1 MSKCNFVLAINGFKF
16 KISGQGVF
24 WHLLQK
30 AHAVIVKVYARTRDV
45 VVAEFLSKCAVVYK
59 GCKKANFQVK
69 FALFSLLKSA
79 LLNR

>member
-24 WHLLQK
+24 WRLPQK

-45 VVAEFLSKCAVVYK
+45 VVANLFKCVVTYK
-59 GCKKANFQVK
+59 GRKKANFQVK
-69 FALFSLLKSA
+69 FVLFSLLKSA

>member
-30 AHAVIVKVYARTRDV
+30 AHTVIVKVYALTRDV
-45 VVAEFLSKCAVVYK
+45 VVANFFPNARSFIKGAKRRISK
-59 GCKKANFQVK
+59 
-69 FALFSLLKSA
+69 
-79 LLNR
+79 

>member
-1 MSKCNFVLAINGFKF
+1 MSKCNFTLAINGFKF

-30 AHAVIVKVYARTRDV
+30 AHAVIVKVYARAGRSRC
-45 VVAEFLSKCAVVYK
+45 EFLFKCAVIYK
-59 GCKKANFQVK
+59 WRKKANFQVK